1 MKKSKSRALASIL
14 LALSMMFAACADSSD
29 TLSNDDVSIDNIS
42 ASDVS
47 VYDTTASN
55 NLNDDISEKY
65 EAEDDILE
73 TIVSD
78 MENDS
83 QDLNSGTESPFSK
96 HGRLSVDGTDL
107 VDKNGEKYQLYGMS
121 THGLAWYPQYV
132 NQDAFDTLLNQWNTN
147 CIRLAMYTYE
157 SGGYCS
163 DGDKEALKSL
173 IKSGVEYADNLGMYV
188 IIDWHVLNDQNPNVY
203 KDEAIKFFDE
213 MTDLY
218 KDHDNIIY
226 EICNEPNTS
235 VDWSDIKSYAE
246 EVIPV
251 IRENDSDAVIIVG
264 TPTWSQ
270 DIDQALADPLDFDN
284 VMYALHFY
292 ADTHKDW
299 LRERVENCINM
310 GLPVFISEFN
320 ICDASGRGNVNVDEG
335 NKWYNLIDKY
345 NLSYM
350 CWSLA
355 NNPDS
360 CCVFSVD
367 NPKLSGWTEDDL
379 SLTGKWLIEKFKS
392 EGAN

>member
-29 TLSNDDVSIDNIS
+29 
-42 ASDVS
+42 
-47 VYDTTASN
+47 
-55 NLNDDISEKY
+55 
-65 EAEDDILE
+65 
-73 TIVSD
+73 
-78 MENDS
+78 S
-83 QDLNSGTESPFSK
+83 QDLNSDTESPFSK

-235 VDWSDIKSYAE
+235 ADWSDIKSYAE

-299 LRERVENCINM
+299 LRERVENCISM